1 MIVTKIVCDKC
12 KTVVDDSLWDE
23 ITIIR
28 DECNGMFYR
37 KVSKIQLCRK
47 CYKEFLKDYLGE
59 EADAI

>member
-1 MIVTKIVCDKC
+1 MIITKVICDKC
-12 KTVVDDSLWDE
+12 KTEVNDGAWDN

-28 DECNGMFYR
+28 DDCPGMFNR
-37 KVSKIQLCRK
+37 QDKIQLCRK

>member
-1 MIVTKIVCDKC
+1 MIITKVICDKC
-12 KTVVDDSLWDE
+12 KTEVNDGAWDD
-23 ITIIR
+23 ITITR

-59 EADAI
+59 EADD

>member
-1 MIVTKIVCDKC
+1 MIVTKVICDKC
-12 KTVVDDSLWDE
+12 KTEVNDGAWDD

-28 DECNGMFYR
+28 DDCPGMFNR
-37 KVSKIQLCRK
+37 QDKIQLCRK